1 MLSLSHIIC
10 RQLLTIRQQ
19 GGSSTNEPTQAITAA
34 INTGTTLLLGLW
46 ASGGQGPF
54 SAEITALKSALA
66 APNAAEF
73 AKLVVGI
80 SVGSEDLYR
89 NSPIGQAAG
98 AGIGVDA
105 ATVSSYI
112 VQLQEA
118 IAGTALSGVP
128 VGHVDTW
135 TAWYVH

>member
-1 MLSLSHIIC
+1 MNDANV
-10 RQLLTIRQQ
+10 TILQQ
-19 GGSSTNEPTQAITAA
+19 GGSSTNEPTQAIQAA

-54 SAEITALKSALA
+54 SAELDAISSALSA
-66 APNAAEF
+66 SNAADF

-89 NSPIGQAAG
+89 NSPTGQAAN

-105 ATVSSYI
+105 LTVSSYI
-112 VQLQEA
+112 VQLKNA
-118 IAGTALSGVP
+118 LAGTALADVP

-135 TAWYVH
+135 TAWYV